1 MVTFLDCDIALGDDP
16 CCSAYAPPR
25 LPSSPCLQSHPMPWE
40 RLRSTWQPS
49 SAPGPHISPPHVTL
63 SSLVRLLG
71 ITCTGRRRGRRT
83 RNVSSGAGYLSVRRF
98 SSVQQFA
105 RLTTISYPASIC
117 VSCHHN
123 GRQGPALWAVC
134 QLVLGSWETPRYVSP
149 WTNIVNIVFS
159 SSTNAWC

>member
-1 MVTFLDCDIALGDDP
+1 MTN
-16 CCSAYAPPR
+16 PR
-25 LPSSPCLQSHPMPWE
+25 HSDLCHVVGFCHILWLFPWDSLSCI
-40 RLRSTWQPS
+40 RLT
-49 SAPGPHISPPHVTL
+49 V
-63 SSLVRLLG
+63 LLG

-83 RNVSSGAGYLSVRRF
+83 RKVSSGAGYLSVRRF

-134 QLVLGSWETPRYVSP
+134 QLVLGSWETPRYVSS
-149 WTNIVNIVFS
+149 WTNIVNIVS
-159 SSTNAWC
+159 LAASMLDVDTNPAAIMLNIDDMNIPGSRT

>member
-49 SAPGPHISPPHVTL
+49 SAPGPHIPPHVTL

-134 QLVLGSWETPRYVSP
+134 QLVLGSWETPRYVSS
-149 WTNIVNIVFS
+149 WTNIVNIVF
-159 SSTNAWC
+159 